1 MLSTLFACCCR
12 LLRPG
17 LSSTIVGA
25 FLLAPSAALAD
36 REKRVESSTTT
47 IELAAD
53 GSASVRHELVL
64 EVHGAPFTQLTL
76 RGVDA
81 DAEPLPD
88 ATLTRLSRGPGSGIP
103 EPVLVRAHA
112 GQLDVRTRSPRGQRG
127 TSFLLRVGYR
137 TRLVGAVRPLP
148 DGLRSEL
155 GWVGPRFDDGVDA
168 VTLILRTRAAEQA
181 PNVAPDESGGPSYG
195 MVMSTLRRSRDLDEL
210 ELVRAHVA
218 RDEAIRWSVRL
229 DRALF
234 DVGAETGPQE
244 TGPRAAAPSAAPS
257 AAPLPNRERPAPDSS
272 VSLGLAAAG
281 LAYAILVWLKARA
294 VAAASALRACT
305 PRPWLGMSA
314 PWRALLAGGAV
325 VAAGALSIAG
335 QPPLLGAL
343 ALLLAM
349 AFAAHHRPR
358 ETRELRGPGEWRPI
372 EPSAL
377 EPTPAIALPGA
388 WLDAGRAR
396 GGLLMLA
403 ALGGIGAL
411 AARVFGASPY
421 NGACLLLGS
430 CVLLPIF
437 CTGRA
442 GELPPDALAHARDLL
457 GDVARRLGRDATLV
471 VQAIGRVAA
480 ANGELDEL
488 RLSIASVRPVPGL
501 LGIEL
506 GLELR
511 EQLGGHALRPVLVV
525 RAAEGSECQRTLPRG
540 ITWMRGRN
548 ADERASLIRPK
559 LPSAASCVALIQ
571 ELWALLLAPPAPA
584 EPASKKAA
592 RSAGNGLTTANAGTR
607 SSPAHAT

>member
-1 MLSTLFACCCR
+1 MAMLSTVFACCYR

-17 LSSTIVGA
+17 LLTIAAAV
-25 FLLAPSAALAD
+25 LLAPSPALAGIG
-36 REKRVESSTTT
+36 KRVESSTTT
-47 IELAAD
+47 IELTAD

-88 ATLTRLSRGPGSGIP
+88 ATLTRLSSGPGSGIP
-103 EPVLVRAHA
+103 EPVLVQAHA
-112 GQLDVRTRSPRGQRG
+112 GQLDVSVRSPRGQRG
-127 TSFLLRVGYR
+127 TSLLLRVGYR
-137 TRLVGAVRPLP
+137 TRLTGAVRPLP
-148 DGLRSEL
+148 DGRRSEL
-155 GWVGPRFDDGVDA
+155 GWVGPLFDDGVDA
-168 VTLILRTRAAEQA
+168 VTLILRTPAAEL
-181 PNVAPDESGGPSYG
+181 PPEVAPDESGGPSYG

-229 DRALF
+229 DRTVF
-234 DVGAETGPQE
+234 GASVETGPRE
-244 TGPRAAAPSAAPS
+244 TGPRAAPPSAAPS
-257 AAPLPNRERPAPDSS
+257 AAPPPNRERPALDSS
-272 VSLGLAAAG
+272 LSLGLAAAG
-281 LAYAILVWLKARA
+281 AAYALLVWLKARA
-294 VAAASALRACT
+294 VGAASALRACT
-305 PRPWLGMSA
+305 PRPWIGWGA

-325 VAAGALSIAG
+325 VAAGALSSAG
-335 QPPLLGAL
+335 QPPLLAAL

-349 AFAAHHRPR
+349 ACAAHHRPR
-358 ETRELRGPGEWRPI
+358 ESRELRGPGEWRAL

-377 EPTPAIALPGA
+377 EPTPAIPLPGA

-396 GGLLMLA
+396 GGVLMLA

-411 AARVFGASPY
+411 AARVFSASPY
-421 NGACLLLGS
+421 TGACLLLGS
-430 CVLLPIF
+430 CVLLPLF

-442 GELPPDALAHARDLL
+442 GELPPDALAHARELL
-457 GDVARRLGRDATLV
+457 GDVARRLERDATLV
-471 VQAIGRVAA
+471 VKPIGRIAA

-488 RLSIASVRPVPGL
+488 RLSIASMRPVPGL
-501 LGIEL
+501 LGVEL

-511 EQLGGHALRPVLVV
+511 EQLGGHSLRPVLVV

-571 ELWALLLAPPAPA
+571 ELWALLLAPP
-584 EPASKKAA
+584 EPASKNAA
-592 RSAGNGLTTANAGTR
+592 RSAGNGLTTANPGTR